1 MPSIAPVILC
11 GGSGTRLWPLS
22 RETYPKQFVDLG
34 EGRTLFK
41 DTLLRAQRTPESL
54 EPVIVCNEAH
64 RFYVT
69 AALYECDVR
78 ATILLEPAP
87 RNTAPAI
94 ALAALTL
101 ARDGADPLMLVL
113 PSDHAIGNEAAFF
126 KGVGSAAALAEQGH
140 IVTFGITPAS
150 PETGFG
156 YIEQGEALSYG
167 GFRVARFVEKPDT
180 AAAQSMLDQGGFL
193 WNSGMFLLR
202 ASVYLKELERFAPEI
217 HAARTRTHFWP
228 RHPTPSTMQS
238 WSRRTVRR

>member
-1 MPSIAPVILC
+1 MQSIAPVILC

-41 DTLLRAQRTPESL
+41 DTLLRAQRVPESL

-94 ALAALTL
+94 ALAALAL

-113 PSDHAIGNEAAFF
+113 PSDHAISDEDAFF
-126 KGVGSAAALAEQGH
+126 KGVESAAALAEQGH

-156 YIEQGEALSYG
+156 YIEQGEALGPTATWSPVLWKNPM
-167 GFRVARFVEKPDT
+167 RRKPRACWPRAAIRGT
-180 AAAQSMLDQGGFL
+180 AACFCCG
-193 WNSGMFLLR
+193 LLC
-202 ASVYLKELERFAPEI
+202 I
-217 HAARTRTHFWP
+217 
-228 RHPTPSTMQS
+228 
-238 WSRRTVRR
+238 